1 MIKITLQQLSLIL
14 LVGFIGL
21 ATTSWAEVPRIHS
34 PAPDFTLPDISG
46 KKVNLSNFKDKKN
59 VILTFYRGWVGYWCS
74 NCKRQLVQLMKDYDK
89 LTKYDAELVLISPS
103 DEKKTKEFLNI
114 LEKES
119 SSKVSFPVLIDSGHK
134 VVELY
139 KVTGNKAIPSVFIID
154 KKGTLRFKYIGQD
167 VSDRP
172 TTEHLIEIL
181 GIVSTKK
188 SNPPTSDV
196 AVAPTKNKQ
205 ELKNTIDKHMAS
217 LLIAKAEGLEPANFT
232 LKKLNGKEVS
242 LSDYRGKVVFLNFWA
257 TWCPP
262 CRGEMPSMEKLYQ
275 KFKGKD
281 FVMLAVSLR
290 EKEKTVEKFV
300 QKNGLT
306 FPVLLDPR
314 GKAGGDYMVSSIP
327 TTYLIDKQGKI
338 IGRAIG
344 GRDWA
349 NENSFNL
356 FSALLEIE

>member
-1 MIKITLQQLSLIL
+1 
-14 LVGFIGL
+14 
-21 ATTSWAEVPRIHS
+21 
-34 PAPDFTLPDISG
+34 
-46 KKVNLSNFKDKKN
+46 
-59 VILTFYRGWVGYWCS
+59 
-74 NCKRQLVQLMKDYDK
+74 
-89 LTKYDAELVLISPS
+89 
-103 DEKKTKEFLNI
+103 
-114 LEKES
+114 
-119 SSKVSFPVLIDSGHK
+119 
-134 VVELY
+134 
-139 KVTGNKAIPSVFIID
+139 
-154 KKGTLRFKYIGQD
+154 
-167 VSDRP
+167 
-172 TTEHLIEIL
+172 
-181 GIVSTKK
+181 
-188 SNPPTSDV
+188 
-196 AVAPTKNKQ
+196 
-205 ELKNTIDKHMAS
+205 
-217 LLIAKAEGLEPANFT
+217 
-232 LKKLNGKEVS
+232 
-242 LSDYRGKVVFLNFWA
+242 
-257 TWCPP
+257 
-262 CRGEMPSMEKLYQ
+262 MEKLYQ